1 MSISIL
7 CCSSCCKRGS
17 SYCKLGSSYC
27 KLGSSYYKSAPP
39 TLNSGPP
46 TVNSSP
52 PSVKVYSRRSLV
64 NSRRSRVYSRRSMLT
79 VGGTPKHGRVSPL
92 GAFIFSICVSYN
104 LSEKTGP
111 KINTET
117 LWTSWAQKMKKK
129 IVLQNNCTD
138 IERWVIWWEKKRTS
152 RSFKVS
158 NWDILELRSH
168 YEIRTFILLNIKQ
181 FRRSLLKF
189 T

>member
-1 MSISIL
+1 MYISVLFFIRLLILHYQYNYFVKPFFSSYFGPMMSISIL

-39 TLNSGPP
+39 TSNSGPP

-129 IVLQNNCTD
+129 LCYKIIVL
-138 IERWVIWWEKKRTS
+138 
-152 RSFKVS
+152 
-158 NWDILELRSH
+158 ILKDE
-168 YEIRTFILLNIKQ
+168 
-181 FRRSLLKF
+181 
-189 T
+189 